1 MSLYTLIIVTFV
13 IFMAINVI
21 IGLRGRKH
29 ASTTKDFLTAS
40 GQSGIWF
47 IIASAV
53 GASIGSGVV
62 IGTTQYAVKLG
73 VAGAWYAIACGLACV
88 VHAFVM
94 TRFIYRNKLVSFSDY
109 FKRRYDS
116 NFIILLYSGIGPFAC
131 AASMGGQLVAAK
143 AIFQAFGIDPTIG
156 LVITAAVMLVYTMFA
171 GLWGSYATAVFQV
184 GVIIV
189 GVLVVGISMFTQG
202 GVAEIHAFYP
212 AENFDLFNISPELWM
227 MFVGP
232 MVLSVLVDQTSV
244 QRAASAKTEATAFWG
259 HLLSCIPLFLFGW
272 LMVYIG
278 MWSGAEFPDAGGN
291 AFIVMLMNKV
301 SPIVC
306 AVMICAILAAIM
318 STASGA
324 LVATDALVVHDLY
337 CGFIN
342 KNATEEQQKRLNLI
356 VNIVVSVAAVV
367 CALAFTNVID
377 LLSVG
382 YTIMLSG
389 TLVPLLGGIIW
400 KRGTTKGAAA
410 SAAVGM
416 ITALLS
422 IFGVITVPFSSI
434 FPVLPG
440 VVAYIVVSLCTKH
453 AFAEPLLAIGVVLG
467 GVLRGAGDTR
477 WPFVISLLGM
487 WVVRLPLA
495 YTLIHLFDW
504 GLAAVWGA
512 AIADWAV
519 RAAISCHRFYHKKW
533 MTQKV

>member
-143 AIFQAFGIDPTIG
+143 AIFQAFGI
-156 LVITAAVMLVYTMFA
+156 
-171 GLWGSYATAVFQV
+171 
-184 GVIIV
+184 
-189 GVLVVGISMFTQG
+189 
-202 GVAEIHAFYP
+202 E
-212 AENFDLFNISPELWM
+212 
-227 MFVGP
+227 
-232 MVLSVLVDQTSV
+232 
-244 QRAASAKTEATAFWG
+244 
-259 HLLSCIPLFLFGW
+259 
-272 LMVYIG
+272 
-278 MWSGAEFPDAGGN
+278 
-291 AFIVMLMNKV
+291 
-301 SPIVC
+301 
-306 AVMICAILAAIM
+306 
-318 STASGA
+318 
-324 LVATDALVVHDLY
+324 
-337 CGFIN
+337 
-342 KNATEEQQKRLNLI
+342 
-356 VNIVVSVAAVV
+356 
-367 CALAFTNVID
+367 
-377 LLSVG
+377 
-382 YTIMLSG
+382 
-389 TLVPLLGGIIW
+389 
-400 KRGTTKGAAA
+400 
-410 SAAVGM
+410 
-416 ITALLS
+416 
-422 IFGVITVPFSSI
+422 
-434 FPVLPG
+434 
-440 VVAYIVVSLCTKH
+440 

>member
-116 NFIILLYSGIGPFAC
+116 NFIVLLYSGIGPFAC
-131 AASMGGQLVAAK
+131 AASMGGQL
-143 AIFQAFGIDPTIG
+143 
-156 LVITAAVMLVYTMFA
+156 
-171 GLWGSYATAVFQV
+171 
-184 GVIIV
+184 IV

-212 AENFDLFNISPELWM
+212 AEKFDLFNISPELWM

-453 AFAEPLLAIGVVLG
+453 APTENTAKVADVVM
-467 GVLRGAGDTR
+467 AST
-477 WPFVISLLGM
+477 SEKSNN
-487 WVVRLPLA
+487 
-495 YTLIHLFDW
+495 
-504 GLAAVWGA
+504 AAN
-512 AIADWAV
+512 
-519 RAAISCHRFYHKKW
+519 
-533 MTQKV
+533 